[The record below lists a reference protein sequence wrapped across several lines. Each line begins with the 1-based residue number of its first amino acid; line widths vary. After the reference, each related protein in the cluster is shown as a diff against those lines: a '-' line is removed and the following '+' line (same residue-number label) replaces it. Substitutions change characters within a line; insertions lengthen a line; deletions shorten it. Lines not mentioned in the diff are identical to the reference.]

1 LGFGAAGGTAASEVT
16 PMMATLELSAE
27 ESRLLREVLESF
39 MSDLRMEIADTD
51 LFDFREQLKEKKRVL
66 SELLER
72 L

>member
-1 LGFGAAGGTAASEVT
+1 
-16 PMMATLELSAE
+16 MMATLELSAE

-39 MSDLRMEIADTD
+39 VSDLRMEIADTD
-51 LFDFREQLKEKKRVL
+51 LFDFRAQLKEKKRII